1 MESLGSCKGSFKGS
15 LKGSF
20 HGSFNGTF
28 EFARKSRRFKSSG
41 LHDGFDSCKLR

>member
-1 MESLGSCKGSFKGS
+1 MESLGLPQGSEKGS
-15 LKGSF
+15 LEGSF

-28 EFARKSRRFKSSG
+28 EFARKSLRFKGSG